1 MQDHSQQLREAHRHL
16 SAFTMYYS
24 IASAGV
30 ADDFAGKLNLSEHER
45 CAITA
50 SQVPKD

>member
-16 SAFTMYYS
+16 FALIMYRS
-24 IASAGV
+24 IASADF
-30 ADDFAGKLNLSEHER
+30 ADDVAGKLDLSGHER

-50 SQVPKD
+50 SQVPD